1 LDSAKLKKIEAKIN
15 NRPIR
20 KFNYLTAKQVLLKKL
35 HL

>member
-1 LDSAKLKKIEAKIN
+1 VLEVERKIN

-20 KFNYLTAKQVLLKKL
+20 KFNYLTANQVLLKKL